1 MNSLIDFL
9 IHKLSQESMDL
20 NTPPMDPNA
29 IQQGQTIYDEQGE
42 AFTVAENDPMKPEMV
57 LVQDG
62 QDPVNGVNTVEN
74 QEVSNRFTVQ
84 DNLDPSNPDPAS
96 TPIQANSSFK
106 RKKSSHALIFDVKN
120 NPIIP
125 FEISQ
130 QNHKVSNDLDN
141 AFSTSSLDLRVDFPE
156 FEQNPQNG
164 YTEIKRYVQ
173 NLVSQGYSST
183 DVVLMVG
190 ENFEKSFAERV
201 LTDLRDRGVF

>member
-1 MNSLIDFL
+1 
-9 IHKLSQESMDL
+9 MDL

-42 AFTVAENDPMKPEMV
+42 AFTVAENDPMIPEMV

-84 DNLDPSNPDPAS
+84 DNLDPSNPDPNS

-106 RKKSSHALIFDVKN
+106 RKKSSHALIFDAKN
-120 NPIIP
+120 NPITP

-130 QNHKVSNDLDN
+130 QNHKVSNDLD
-141 AFSTSSLDLRVDFPE
+141 TSFDTPSLDLRVDFPE

-173 NLVSQGYSST
+173 NLVSQGYSDT